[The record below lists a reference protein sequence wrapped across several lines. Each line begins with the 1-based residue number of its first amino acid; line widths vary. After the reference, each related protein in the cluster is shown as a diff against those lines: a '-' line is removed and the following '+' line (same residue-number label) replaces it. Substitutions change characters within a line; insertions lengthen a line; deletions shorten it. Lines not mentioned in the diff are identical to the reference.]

1 MEETNPINS
10 TFDILYKQYQV
21 FKTILK
27 DNSFKTIKIYFNT
40 SVQFKNLQI
49 STKFDRS
56 NIEIFISSFFDEL
69 IATTKENIIKSQIE
83 ENEIENNIENKDEVN
98 TNKKFN
104 DEVNDKDKDNSN
116 NSNNNHNILLEKY
129 SYKYLFLDLII
140 KNNEL
145 HNEIIQLYLNK
156 LISCLKQ
163 DIIIANF
170 DIVKTRKNIHI

>member
-1 MEETNPINS
+1 M
-10 TFDILYKQYQV
+10 V
-21 FKTILK
+21 F
-27 DNSFKTIKIYFNT
+27 
-40 SVQFKNLQI
+40 
-49 STKFDRS
+49 
-56 NIEIFISSFFDEL
+56 EI
-69 IATTKENIIKSQIE
+69 
-83 ENEIENNIENKDEVN
+83 VH
-98 TNKKFN
+98 
-104 DEVNDKDKDNSN
+104 N
-116 NSNNNHNILLEKY
+116 NSPFKY